1 MSLTCFWLPLLVSMS
16 QPCLDRWW
24 RCP

>member
-16 QPCLDRWW
+16 HPCLDRWW
-24 RCP
+24 CCP